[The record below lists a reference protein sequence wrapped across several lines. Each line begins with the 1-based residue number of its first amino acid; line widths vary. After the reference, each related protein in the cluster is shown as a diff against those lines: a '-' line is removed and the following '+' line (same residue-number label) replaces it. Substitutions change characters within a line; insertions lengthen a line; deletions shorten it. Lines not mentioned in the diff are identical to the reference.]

1 MGWSPGCW
9 GMWGPGYWGGG
20 IFGMA
25 LALLFWAAVLGGG
38 VYLLNALLRRGRPA
52 ATAEKEAPLEILKR
66 RYAAG
71 EINGEEFFR
80 MKAELA

>member
-9 GMWGPGYWGGG
+9 GMWGPGIWFGGL
-20 IFGMA
+20 FGMA
-25 LALLFWAAVLGGG
+25 LALLFWATILGGG
-38 VYLLNALLRRGRPA
+38 VYLLIALLRRGSSI
-52 ATAEKEAPLEILKR
+52 ATSAEEATLEILKR

-71 EINGEEFFR
+71 EISGEEFVR